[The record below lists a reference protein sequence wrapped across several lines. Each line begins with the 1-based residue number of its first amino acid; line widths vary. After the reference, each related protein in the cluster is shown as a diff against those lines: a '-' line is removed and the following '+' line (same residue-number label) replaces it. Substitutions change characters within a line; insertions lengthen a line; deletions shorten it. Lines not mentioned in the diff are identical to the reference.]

1 MLCRPNQTR
10 LLMLEVIVAFFILSS
25 LIIYALMGGADFGG
39 GIWNLLAFG
48 PRSKRQ
54 REAIADAIAPIW
66 EANHVWLILVIVL
79 LFTGFP
85 RGFATMMTALNIP
98 MTVMLLGIVL
108 RGSAFVFRK
117 YDVEQHRWSTVFGM
131 ASFLTPFFQG
141 VILGALTTGHIR
153 VEHGRVLTGFMA
165 GWLTPFAFSCG
176 VFALG
181 LFAFLAATYLTL
193 DTRDEPD
200 LQEDFRRRALWSG
213 LALAPIAL
221 AVFLTSRHGAPAM
234 YRELTRWWAPVLL
247 VWTSLFAGAA
257 LIALWLRRFVVAR
270 FAAVGQVTLILLG
283 WSLAQYPNLVTP
295 DVTVTNAAAPEFT
308 LRLLVIA
315 LGFGAILLLPSLAY
329 LFYVFKR
336 GEGG

>member
-1 MLCRPNQTR
+1 MLKI
-10 LLMLEVIVAFFILSS
+10 IVAFFILAS

-39 GIWNLLAFG
+39 GMWNLLAFG
-48 PRSKRQ
+48 PRAKRQ

-85 RGFATMMTALNIP
+85 RGFASMMTALNIP
-98 MTVMLLGIVL
+98 ITVMLLGIVL

-117 YDVEQHRWSTVFGM
+117 YDVKDERRWNAVFAI
-131 ASFLTPFFQG
+131 ASFLPPFFQG
-141 VILGALTTGHIR
+141 IILGALTTGQIR
-153 VEHGRVLTGFMA
+153 VEQGHVLTGFMT
-165 GWLTPFAFSCG
+165 GWLTPFALSCG
-176 VFALG
+176 MFALG
-181 LFAFLAATYLTL
+181 LFAFLAATYLTV

-200 LQEDFRRRALWSG
+200 LQDDFRRRSLWSG
-213 LALAPIAL
+213 LALGPIAL
-221 AVFLTSRHGAPAM
+221 VVFLTSRQGAPAM
-234 YRELTRWWAPVLL
+234 YHELTRWWAPVLL

-270 FAAVGQVTLILLG
+270 VAAIGQVTLILLG
-283 WSLAQYPNLVTP
+283 WGLAQYPNLVTP
-295 DVTVTNAAAPEFT
+295 DVTVANAAAPEVT
-308 LRLLVIA
+308 LRLLVMA

-336 GEGG
+336 PQRRVS

>member
-1 MLCRPNQTR
+1 V
-10 LLMLEVIVAFFILSS
+10 LEVIVAIFILAS
-25 LIIYALMGGADFGG
+25 LIVYALMGGADFGG

-48 PRSKRQ
+48 PRAKRQ

-85 RGFATMMTALNIP
+85 RGFATMMTALHIP

-117 YDVEQHRWSTVFGM
+117 YDVKEERRWSTLFGM

-141 VILGALTTGHIR
+141 IILGALATGQIR
-153 VEHGRVLTGFMA
+153 VEQGRVVTGFMT
-165 GWLTPFAFSCG
+165 GWLTPFALSCG

-193 DTRDEPD
+193 DTRDQPD
-200 LQEDFRRRALWSG
+200 LQEDFRWRALWSG

-221 AVFLTSRHGAPAM
+221 AVFLTSRRGAPPM
-234 YRELTRWWAPVLL
+234 YHELTHWWAPLLL
-247 VWTSLFAGAA
+247 VWTSLFAGTA
-257 LIALWLRRFVVAR
+257 LIALWRRRFVVAR
-270 FAAVGQVTLILLG
+270 LAAIGQVTLILLG
-283 WSLAQYPNLVTP
+283 WGLAQYPNLVTP

-329 LFYVFKR
+329 LFYVFKARDR
-336 GEGG
+336 G

>member
-1 MLCRPNQTR
+1 V
-10 LLMLEVIVAFFILSS
+10 LEVIVAIFILGS

-48 PRSKRQ
+48 PRAQRQ

-117 YDVEQHRWSTVFGM
+117 YDVKDERRWSTVFGV
-131 ASFLTPFFQG
+131 ASFFTPFFQG
-141 VILGALTTGHIR
+141 VILGALTTGQIQ
-153 VEHGRVLTGFMA
+153 VEQGRVLTGFMA
-165 GWLTPFAFSCG
+165 GWLTPFALSCG

-193 DTRDEPD
+193 DTRNEPD
-200 LQEDFRRRALWSG
+200 LQDDFRRRSLWSG

-221 AVFLTSRHGAPAM
+221 VVFLTSRRGAPAM
-234 YRELTRWWAPVLL
+234 YHELTRWWAPVLL

-270 FAAVGQVTLILLG
+270 LAAIGQVTLILVG
-283 WSLAQYPNLVTP
+283 WGLAQYPNLVTP

-336 GEGG
+336 RERG

>member
-1 MLCRPNQTR
+1 
-10 LLMLEVIVAFFILSS
+10 MLEVIVAFFILSS

-39 GIWNLLAFG
+39 GIWNLLALG
-48 PRSKRQ
+48 PRAKRQ

-98 MTVMLLGIVL
+98 ITVMLLGIVL

-117 YDVEQHRWSTVFGM
+117 YDVKDERRWNTLFAI

-141 VILGALTTGHIR
+141 IILGALTTGQIR
-153 VEHGRVLTGFMA
+153 VEQGRVVTGFLA
-165 GWLTPFAFSCG
+165 GWLTPFALACG

-181 LFAFLAATYLTL
+181 LFAFLAATYLTV
-193 DTRDEPD
+193 DTKDEPK
-200 LQEDFRRRALWSG
+200 LQDDFRLRSLCSG

-221 AVFLTSRHGAPAM
+221 VVFLTAKRGAPEM
-234 YRELTRWWAPVLL
+234 YHGLTRWWAPLL
-247 VWTSLFAGAA
+247 LAWTSLLAVTA
-257 LIALWLRRFVVAR
+257 LVALWLRRFAVAR
-270 FAAVGQVTLILLG
+270 LAAIGQVTLVLVG
-283 WSLAQYPNLVTP
+283 WGLAQYPNLVTP
-295 DVTVTNAAAPEFT
+295 DITVTNAAAPEFT

-315 LGFGAILLLPSLAY
+315 LGFGAMVLLPSLVY
-329 LFYVFKR
+329 LFYIFKGR
-336 GEGG
+336 EGG